1 MPPGRGLRVIIPG
14 GVLPGVAF
22 LCQWACMRGAF
33 LIILKVLA
41 GVAAYV
47 LLVAAWYAV
56 VPDVKG
62 LATKNPA
69 KTSFMEYREKEWAEQ
84 GRKMALRWK
93 WVPLSAMSPTLI
105 KAVLVSEDDKFW
117 AHEGFDFEAMRDAL
131 EKNLEQG
138 RVRAG
143 GSTVSQQLAKNLW
156 LSPSKNPMRKVKE
169 AVLAWRLE
177 RDLSKRRILEI
188 YLNVVEWGDGIFG
201 AEAAAQAHFGVSA
214 RNLTAEQAVRLAV
227 SLPNPVRFDPAGS
240 SGFVRK
246 RTAIVLSR
254 LRRRGVFEPVS
265 EHQKAMEVPVPE
277 SPAAMAPARPDAAD
291 ETVAQALDWVK
302 KEVEESEKAGEEQ
315 P

>member
-1 MPPGRGLRVIIPG
+1 
-14 GVLPGVAF
+14 
-22 LCQWACMRGAF
+22 MRRAL
-33 LIILKVLA
+33 LILVKVLA

-56 VPDVKG
+56 VPDVQG
-62 LATKNPA
+62 LAKKNPG
-69 KTSFMEYREKEWAEQ
+69 KTAFMEYREREWAEQ
-84 GRKMALRWK
+84 GRNKALRWK

-105 KAVLVSEDDKFW
+105 QAVLVSEDDKFW

-143 GSTVSQQLAKNLW
+143 GSTISQQLAKNLW
-156 LSPSKNPMRKVKE
+156 LSPAKSPMRKLKE

-177 RDLSKRRILEI
+177 RELSKRRILEI
-188 YLNVVEWGDGIFG
+188 YLNVVEWGDGVFG
-201 AEAAAQAHFGVSA
+201 AEAAAQAHFGVPA
-214 RNLTAEQAVRLAV
+214 RNLGAEQAVRLAV

-254 LRRRGVFEPVS
+254 LARRG
-265 EHQKAMEVPVPE
+265 AI
-277 SPAAMAPARPDAAD
+277 APAPEPQGGAAPVLERQEADGLAAKAPKGADAAD
-291 ETVAQALDWVK
+291 ETVAQALEWVK
-302 KEVEESEKAGEEQ
+302 KEVQESEKAAEEQ

>member
-1 MPPGRGLRVIIPG
+1 MRRV
-14 GVLPGVAF
+14 
-22 LCQWACMRGAF
+22 F
-33 LIILKVLA
+33 LIFLKVLA

-62 LATKNPA
+62 LAARNPG
-69 KTSFMEYREKEWAEQ
+69 KTAFMEYRERQWAEE
-84 GRKMALRWK
+84 GRKAALRWK

-143 GSTVSQQLAKNLW
+143 GSTISQQLAKNLW
-156 LSPSKNPMRKVKE
+156 LSPSKSPMRKIKE

-177 RDLSKRRILEI
+177 RELSKRRILEI
-188 YLNVVEWGDGIFG
+188 YLNVVEWGDGVFG

-214 RNLTAEQAVRLAV
+214 RNLSAEQAVRLAV
-227 SLPNPVRFDPAGS
+227 SLPNPLRFDPAGS

-246 RTAIVLSR
+246 RAAIVLSR
-254 LRRRGVFEPVS
+254 LKRRGVFDP
-265 EHQKAMEVPVPE
+265 A
-277 SPAAMAPARPDAAD
+277 PAAATAAPAAPVLEAPAAEKPAEPAAPRAAAPDPAD
-291 ETVAQALDWVK
+291 ETVAQALEWVK
-302 KEVEESEKAGEEQ
+302 KEVESSEKTSGEQ